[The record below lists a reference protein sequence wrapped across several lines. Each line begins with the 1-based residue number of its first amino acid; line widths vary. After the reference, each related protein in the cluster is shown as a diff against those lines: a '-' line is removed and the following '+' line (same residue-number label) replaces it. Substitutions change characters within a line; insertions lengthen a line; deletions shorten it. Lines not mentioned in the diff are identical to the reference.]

1 MTPVVVVPVTV
12 AVNCCVSPVC
22 RETEVGETET
32 DTGAGGEGV
41 DSESEGPAVPVPA
54 QPARLRAV
62 SQAKRI
68 PSSIHDRGGL
78 PGTWAVW

>member
-41 DSESEGPAVPVPA
+41 DSDPEGPAVPVPA

-62 SQAKRI
+62 SKAKGM
-68 PSSIHDRGGL
+68 PSFIQDRRGPLGSL
-78 PGTWAVW
+78 VVL